1 MLLVVPLVAITA
13 FPQWIPHFSALA
25 CDDDDDLPWP
35 FSFAVNPIQ
44 LALMVADGHK
54 LFALCERES
63 LICAKRVCARA
74 HSNLRAITCAPY
86 SPYTLMCALFKI
98 ARAQNFHDFF

>member
-54 LFALCERES
+54 LFAL
-63 LICAKRVCARA
+63 V
-74 HSNLRAITCAPY
+74 
-86 SPYTLMCALFKI
+86 
-98 ARAQNFHDFF
+98 